1 MPGCYDR
8 GMPRNVEVKARVYDL
23 PALRRAVAALADGPP
38 TVLIQHDTFFEAPH
52 GRLKLRILADGT
64 AELISYSR
72 DNVGGPRASRYLKAA
87 VADPATLAAVLS
99 DALGPGGE
107 VRKRRTLYRRGATRI
122 HLDEVEG
129 LGSFLELEV
138 ELEEGQAVA
147 DGERTARGLM
157 AQLGIA
163 EENLVATAYVDLLRD
178 RRSNTE
184 E

>member
-1 MPGCYDR
+1 
-8 GMPRNVEVKARVYDL
+8 MPRNVEIKARVRDL
-23 PALRRAVAALADGPP
+23 AAVRRAVEAIADGPP
-38 TVLIQHDTFFEAPH
+38 ALLIQSDTFFAVPR
-52 GRLKLRILADGT
+52 GRLKLRAFTDGT

-87 VADPATLAAVLS
+87 VADPATLAAVLG

-107 VRKRRTLYRRGATRI
+107 VRKRRALYRRGATRI

-147 DGERTARGLM
+147 DGERTARELM